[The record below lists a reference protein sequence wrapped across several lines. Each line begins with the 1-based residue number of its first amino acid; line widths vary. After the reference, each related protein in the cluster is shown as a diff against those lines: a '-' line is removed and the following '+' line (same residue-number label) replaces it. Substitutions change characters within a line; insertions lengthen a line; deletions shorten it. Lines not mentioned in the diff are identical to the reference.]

1 MLNTH
6 QQLVRT
12 RSGRPGQEPRL
23 QDPGTAPGLLKLL
36 SGTPQAEQGRLG
48 SGDSVIQD
56 QPQRSQSAGQTVK
69 KNRTSRAQN
78 KKGHSSAE
86 AEDLFPCPR
95 KPSFPFQWAWESIAR
110 NGRAT
115 LQPGS
120 PSAPGQHALPLAFA
134 SPKHESSYKSTA
146 NLLEAHGL
154 CWKMKTRNLEGSQQ
168 LRAWSCVS
176 IPSGQEE
183 DQELELP
190 RGLQPPGKRSGSGSE
205 SEEAAEPEAP
215 SAEEAERDLS
225 PGELPQ
231 LPRKG
236 SVPKEKWFSEATEE
250 GEEEEHRA
258 PHRRAGA
265 RRKGWNSRE
274 EASEGG
280 ELQCQGSRASSSRP
294 QGPRRRKAR
303 APKLEGTWD
312 LEKLQQQ
319 LQQDLDC
326 GVGPRKHPLKAL
338 PAAVQASNRS
348 GRARASGDEETLL
361 YVNLPNRT
369 FRKRQEATRSL
380 LQAWERQQQ
389 VQQQQAELR
398 RARELRVQQQVAHCL
413 AAYAPRGSR
422 GPGAARQKL
431 EELRRQERER
441 FVEYQAELQGIQH
454 RVQARPYLFQQAMQ
468 ANARLTV
475 TRRFSQVLSAL
486 GLDEQQLL
494 AETSKGTSRKPRR
507 HRSTERA
514 ERSSQSPPRKE
525 PVGSQPERQSAPSPD
540 WKSSPSD
547 KN

>member
-369 FRKRQEATRSL
+369 FRKRQEATR
-380 LQAWERQQQ
+380 
-389 VQQQQAELR
+389 
-398 RARELRVQQQVAHCL
+398 
-413 AAYAPRGSR
+413 
-422 GPGAARQKL
+422 
-431 EELRRQERER
+431 RQERER